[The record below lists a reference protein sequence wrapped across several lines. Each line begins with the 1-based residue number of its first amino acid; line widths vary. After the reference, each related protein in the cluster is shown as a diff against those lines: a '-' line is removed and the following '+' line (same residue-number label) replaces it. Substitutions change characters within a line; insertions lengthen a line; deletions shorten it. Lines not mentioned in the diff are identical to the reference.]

1 MLTRY
6 FNNGSKG
13 VDMPKKTQFFYYRIY
28 DDQEQFNYIRTTFQ
42 EKKIRTM
49 LKKYE
54 KSHQDYYNSEFVVFL
69 KKFDGKAE
77 LIDVTSIS
85 Y

>member
-1 MLTRY
+1 
-6 FNNGSKG
+6 
-13 VDMPKKTQFFYYRIY
+13 MPKKTQYFYYRIY
-28 DDQEQFNYIRTTFQ
+28 DDKEQFNYIRTTFR
-42 EKKIRTM
+42 EKRIRTM

-54 KSHQDYYNSEFVVFL
+54 KTHQEYYNSEFVTFL
-69 KKFDGKAE
+69 KKSDRGAE

>member
-1 MLTRY
+1 MA
-6 FNNGSKG
+6 
-13 VDMPKKTQFFYYRIY
+13 KKTQYFYYRIY
-28 DDQEQFNYIRTTFQ
+28 DDKEQFNYIRTTFQ

-49 LKKYE
+49 LRRYE
-54 KSHQDYYNSEFVVFL
+54 KTHQEYYNSEFVTFL
-69 KKFDGKAE
+69 RKFDRRAE